1 MMIAAKERNMSKL
14 KLIITVT
21 ASMMVM
27 PVFAVQ
33 MCVKTNTY
41 ISVFRRDVNGT
52 SGEYKNS
59 DTDKIWKV
67 VYDYKTITG
76 FASCNSLAS
85 TTNPTTVV
93 TTGATSG
100 VNCWCKMAPVP
111 TYTNGIPT
119 GVVSYWVYL
128 KNYDSADECADNSGC
143 TASCMNAMKS
153 DASFRDTVFSTIW

>member
-67 VYDYKTITG
+67 VYDYTTITG

-93 TTGATSG
+93 ATGATSG

>member
-1 MMIAAKERNMSKL
+1 MNKV
-14 KLIITVT
+14 KLIFMITSALIT
-21 ASMMVM
+21 L

-41 ISVFRRDVNGT
+41 ISVFRKDVNGT

-67 VYDYKTITG
+67 VYNYKTITG
-76 FASCNSLAS
+76 FASCNSLSS

-100 VNCWCKMAPVP
+100 ENCWCKMAPVP

-128 KNYDSADECADNSGC
+128 KTFDDADACAANSGC

-153 DASFRDTVFSTIW
+153 DASFRGTVFGTIW

>member
-1 MMIAAKERNMSKL
+1 MIAAKERNMSKL

-93 TTGATSG
+93 ATGATSG

>member
-1 MMIAAKERNMSKL
+1 MIAAKERNMSKL

-67 VYDYKTITG
+67 VYDYTTITG

-93 TTGATSG
+93 ATGATSG

>member
-1 MMIAAKERNMSKL
+1 MMMAAKERNMSKL

-93 TTGATSG
+93 ATGATSG